1 MEFWLNAFPNGH
13 FSVRGIVGRF
23 NQEQKE
29 ALARIAPERLLL
41 ETGLTSFGT
50 NQRDA
55 TGSNR

>member
-1 MEFWLNAFPNGH
+1 MNAFPNGH